1 MNKNTTLKKKIN
13 YFFLLL
19 IFIVPFNLYAI
30 ENKIIVKI
38 DNQIVTN
45 IDILN
50 EINYLIALNPNLK
63 NLTEIKLFEIA
74 KNSLIR
80 EKIKLIEI
88 SKLNEIRLNEEYLEN
103 ILKNIY
109 KRIGF
114 ENKNQFLS
122 YIESFNVDIKTIE
135 KKLETEAI
143 WNQLIYLKFKS
154 KLKIDEKKLKEEIN
168 LNKETIN
175 SYLLYEIV
183 FNADKNENSEKLFKK
198 IKKSIDENGFENTA
212 SIFSISDSSKT
223 GGKLGWIS
231 ESSINKKI
239 LKQISKLNKDQYT
252 DPIRIPQGFLI
263 LNLRDKKVKYKKIDI
278 ESELATKIRTV
289 QNQQLNQYS
298 IIYYNKIKKDVLINE
313 K

>member
-1 MNKNTTLKKKIN
+1 MKKNTTLKKKIN
-13 YFFLLL
+13 NFILLL
-19 IFIVPFNLYAI
+19 IFIIPFNSYAI

-45 IDILN
+45 IDISN

-63 NLTEIKLFEIA
+63 NLTEVKLFEIA

-88 SKLNEIRLNEEYLEN
+88 SKLNEVSLNEEYLEN
-103 ILKNIY
+103 IVKNIY
-109 KRIGF
+109 KGIGF
-114 ENKNQFLS
+114 DDKNQFLS

-154 KLKIDEKKLKEEIN
+154 KLKIDKKKIKEEIN

-183 FNADKNENSEKLFKK
+183 FNVDKNENSEELFKK
-198 IKKSIDENGFENTA
+198 IKESIDENGFENTA

-223 GGKLGWIS
+223 GGKLGWIA
-231 ESSINKKI
+231 ESSINNKI
-239 LKQISKLNKDQYT
+239 LMQVSKLNKIQYT

-263 LNLRDKKVKYKKIDI
+263 LNLKDKKVKYKKIDI
-278 ESELATKIRTV
+278 ESELATKIRTI

>member
-1 MNKNTTLKKKIN
+1 MNKNTPLKKKIKN
-13 YFFLLL
+13 FIMLL
-19 IFIVPFNLYAI
+19 IFIIPLKSYAI

-45 IDILN
+45 IDISN

-63 NLTEIKLFEIA
+63 NLPEIKLFEIA

-88 SKLNEIRLNEEYLEN
+88 SKLNEVSLNEEYLEN

-109 KRIGF
+109 KGIGF
-114 ENKNQFLS
+114 DNKNQFLS

-154 KLKIDEKKLKEEIN
+154 KLKIDEKKIKEEIN

-183 FNADKNENSEKLFKK
+183 FNVDKNENTKETFKK
-198 IKKSIDENGFENTA
+198 IKESIDENGFENTA

-223 GGKLGWIS
+223 GGKLGWIA

-263 LNLRDKKVKYKKIDI
+263 LNLKDKKVKYKKIDI

-298 IIYYNKIKKDVLINE
+298 IIYYNKIKKDILINE

>member
-154 KLKIDEKKLKEEIN
+154 KLKIDKKKIKEEIN

-183 FNADKNENSEKLFKK
+183 FNVDKNENSEELFKK
-198 IKKSIDENGFENTA
+198 IKESIDENGFENTA

>member
-1 MNKNTTLKKKIN
+1 MNKNITLKKKIN
-13 YFFLLL
+13 NFILLL
-19 IFIVPFNLYAI
+19 IFIIPFNSYAI

-45 IDILN
+45 IDISN

-63 NLTEIKLFEIA
+63 NLTEVKLFEIA

-88 SKLNEIRLNEEYLEN
+88 SKLNEVSLNEEYLEN
-103 ILKNIY
+103 IVKNIY
-109 KRIGF
+109 KGIGF
-114 ENKNQFLS
+114 DDKNQFLS

-154 KLKIDEKKLKEEIN
+154 KLKIDKKKIKEEIN

-183 FNADKNENSEKLFKK
+183 FNVDKNENSEELFKK
-198 IKKSIDENGFENTA
+198 IKESIDENGFENTA

-223 GGKLGWIS
+223 GGKLGWIA
-231 ESSINKKI
+231 ESSINNKI
-239 LKQISKLNKDQYT
+239 LMQVSKLNKIQYT

-263 LNLRDKKVKYKKIDI
+263 LNLKDKKVKYKKIDI
-278 ESELATKIRTV
+278 ESELATKIRTI

>member
-1 MNKNTTLKKKIN
+1 MNKNITPKKKIIN
-13 YFFLLL
+13 FILLL
-19 IFIVPFNLYAI
+19 ILIIPFNSYAI

-38 DNQIVTN
+38 NNQIITN
-45 IDILN
+45 IDISN

-63 NLTEIKLFEIA
+63 NLTQIELFDIA
-74 KNSLIR
+74 KKSLIR

-88 SKLNEIRLNEEYLEN
+88 SKLNEVSLNEEYLEN

-109 KRIGF
+109 KGIGF
-114 ENKNQFLS
+114 DNKNQFLS

-154 KLKIDEKKLKEEIN
+154 KLKIDEKKIKEEIN

-183 FNADKNENSEKLFKK
+183 FNVDKSENSEKFFKK
-198 IKKSIDENGFENTA
+198 IKESIDENGFENTA

-223 GGKLGWIS
+223 GGKLGWIT

-239 LKQISKLNKDQYT
+239 LNQISKLNKDQYT

-263 LNLRDKKVKYKKIDI
+263 LNLKDKKVKYKKIDI
-278 ESELATKIRTV
+278 ESELATKIRTA

-298 IIYYNKIKKDVLINE
+298 IIYYNKIKKDVVINE

>member
-1 MNKNTTLKKKIN
+1 MNKNITPKKKIIN
-13 YFFLLL
+13 FILLL
-19 IFIVPFNLYAI
+19 ILIIPFNSYAI

-38 DNQIVTN
+38 NNQIITN
-45 IDILN
+45 IDISN

-63 NLTEIKLFEIA
+63 NLTQIELFDIA
-74 KNSLIR
+74 KKSLIR

-88 SKLNEIRLNEEYLEN
+88 SKLNEVSLNEEYLEN

-109 KRIGF
+109 KGIGF
-114 ENKNQFLS
+114 DNKNQFLS

-154 KLKIDEKKLKEEIN
+154 KLKIDEKKIKEEIN

-183 FNADKNENSEKLFKK
+183 FNVDKSENSEKFFKK
-198 IKKSIDENGFENTA
+198 IKESIDENGFENTA

-223 GGKLGWIS
+223 GGKLGWIT

-239 LKQISKLNKDQYT
+239 LNQISKLNKDQYT

-263 LNLRDKKVKYKKIDI
+263 LNLKDKKVKYKKIDI
-278 ESELATKIRTV
+278 ESELATKIRTA

-298 IIYYNKIKKDVLINE
+298 IIYYNKIKKDILINE

>member
-1 MNKNTTLKKKIN
+1 MNKNSPLKKKIN
-13 YFFLLL
+13 NFIMLL
-19 IFIVPFNLYAI
+19 IFIIPFNSYAI

-45 IDILN
+45 IDISN

-63 NLTEIKLFEIA
+63 NLPEIKLFEIA

-88 SKLNEIRLNEEYLEN
+88 SKLNEVSLNEEYLEN

-109 KRIGF
+109 KGIGF
-114 ENKNQFLS
+114 DNKNQFLS

-154 KLKIDEKKLKEEIN
+154 KLKIDEKKIKEEIN

-183 FNADKNENSEKLFKK
+183 FNVYKNENTKETFKK
-198 IKKSIDENGFENTA
+198 IKESIDENGFENTA

-223 GGKLGWIS
+223 GGKLGWIA

-263 LNLRDKKVKYKKIDI
+263 LNLKDKKVKYKKIDI

-298 IIYYNKIKKDVLINE
+298 IIYYNKIKKDILINE